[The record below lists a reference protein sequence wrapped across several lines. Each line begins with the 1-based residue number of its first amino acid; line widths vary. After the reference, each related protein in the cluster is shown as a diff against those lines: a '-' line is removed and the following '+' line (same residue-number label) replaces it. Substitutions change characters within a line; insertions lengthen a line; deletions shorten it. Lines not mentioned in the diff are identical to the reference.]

1 MSSSACSFSGVPYTS
16 QEKVLSRILRPWR
29 ASSSS
34 CSSGKNP
41 WVCMIAGEN
50 GKAAASGNRLSL
62 RYPSVPARKHDGCDS
77 KFNSIHARRRQVLH
91 QNDSFLQ
98 QEGGKS
104 QEDDPSFPAPA
115 AGEEI
120 NGGRLSSLPEEREG
134 RAASSQP
141 LCPWSCG
148 TFSASPDRPDGPLR
162 GGLPFPRSGCTC
174 KVEGCGQQSPPL
186 PEIEDAIFWHGSSSQ
201 ISP

>member
-1 MSSSACSFSGVPYTS
+1 M
-16 QEKVLSRILRPWR
+16 ERRLRPATAFLFVIR
-29 ASSSS
+29 QFQQGSMMVVIPNLIRSTPE
-34 CSSGKNP
+34 G
-41 WVCMIAGEN
+41 
-50 GKAAASGNRLSL
+50 
-62 RYPSVPARKHDGCDS
+62 D
-77 KFNSIHARRRQVLH
+77 KFFIRTIPFYSRR
-91 QNDSFLQ
+91 
-98 QEGGKS
+98 GGKS